1 MEKRAIQL
9 GKGQRRPEGTL
20 ASGIQTFEGSTSNL
34 APDSELRR
42 SCNLSSLNLCRENA
56 GGDQAFQGLLAE
68 ANRELFRLLRDVR
81 SEPGGGPVSA
91 QQRQPSRELLTRA
104 VRCAMKQYVLQS
116 ELGNL
121 ALTDVLTGLYNR
133 RGFLA
138 LAERQLKLG
147 RRSGRGTLLV
157 FLDVDGMKQINDTFG
172 HAEGDRTLIRAGGV
186 LEKTFRES
194 DVVARFGGDE
204 FAVLAIEA
212 SGHNQEI
219 IAARL
224 RENLRQMNDG
234 DSGHAISLSWG
245 VARFDPRSKTSI
257 GQLMAQ
263 ADQAMYDHKRC
274 QSSSWENVPQPIS
287 NCEEWQTT

>member
-1 MEKRAIQL
+1 MEKRAIQF
-9 GKGQRRPEGTL
+9 GKGQRKPEGTL
-20 ASGIQTFEGSTSNL
+20 ASGIQPFEGSTLNL

-42 SCNLSSLNLCRENA
+42 SCNLSSSNLFRENA
-56 GGDQAFQGLLAE
+56 EGDQVLQGLLAE
-68 ANRELFRLLRDVR
+68 ANRELSTLLRDIH
-81 SEPGGGPVSA
+81 SEAGGGPVSA
-91 QQRQPSRELLTRA
+91 QQRQPSSELLTRA
-104 VRCAMKQYVLQS
+104 VRCAVKHYMLQA
-116 ELGNL
+116 ELGSL
-121 ALTDVLTGLYNR
+121 ALTDELTGLYNR

-147 RRSGRGTLLV
+147 RRSGRGILLV
-157 FLDVDGMKQINDTFG
+157 FIDVDGLKQLNDTFG

-212 SGHNQEI
+212 SRHNQET

-224 RENLRQMNDG
+224 RENLRQMNDE
-234 DSGHAISLSWG
+234 DSGPAISLSWG
-245 VARFDPRSKTSI
+245 VARFDPQSKTSI

-263 ADQAMYDHKRC
+263 ADQAMYDDKRC
-274 QSSSWENVPQPIS
+274 QSSSWENIPHPDLKLRKMA
-287 NCEEWQTT
+287 

>member
-1 MEKRAIQL
+1 
-9 GKGQRRPEGTL
+9 
-20 ASGIQTFEGSTSNL
+20 
-34 APDSELRR
+34 
-42 SCNLSSLNLCRENA
+42 
-56 GGDQAFQGLLAE
+56 
-68 ANRELFRLLRDVR
+68 
-81 SEPGGGPVSA
+81 
-91 QQRQPSRELLTRA
+91 
-104 VRCAMKQYVLQS
+104 
-116 ELGNL
+116 
-121 ALTDVLTGLYNR
+121 LTGLYNR

-147 RRSGRGTLLV
+147 RRSGRGILLV
-157 FLDVDGMKQINDTFG
+157 FLDVDGMKQINDTYG

-224 RENLRQMNDG
+224 RENLRQMNDE
-234 DSGHAISLSWG
+234 DSGPAISLSWG

-274 QSSSWENVPQPIS
+274 QSSSWENVPHPDLKLRKMA
-287 NCEEWQTT
+287 

>member
-1 MEKRAIQL
+1 MEKRVIEF
-9 GKGQRRPEGTL
+9 GKGQRKPEGTV
-20 ASGIQTFEGSTSNL
+20 ASGIQPFEGSTSNL
-34 APDSELRR
+34 APDSGLRR
-42 SCNLSSLNLCRENA
+42 RCDLSSLHLSRENA
-56 GGDQAFQGLLAE
+56 GGDQALQGLRAE
-68 ANRELFRLLRDVR
+68 ANRELSTLLRDVR
-81 SEPGGGPVSA
+81 SEPGDGPVSA
-91 QQRQPSRELLTRA
+91 QQRQPSSELLRRA
-104 VRCAMKQYVLQS
+104 VRCAMKQYVLQA

-121 ALTDVLTGLYNR
+121 ALTDELTGLYNR

-138 LAERQLKLG
+138 LAERQLKLS
-147 RRSGRGTLLV
+147 RRSGRGILLV
-157 FLDVDGMKQINDTFG
+157 FIDVDGLKQINDTFG

-224 RENLRQMNDG
+224 RENLRQMNDE
-234 DSGHAISLSWG
+234 DSGTAISLSWG

-257 GQLMAQ
+257 GQLMVQ

-274 QSSSWENVPQPIS
+274 QSSSWENVAHPIS
-287 NCEEWQTT
+287 NCEKWQTP

>member
-1 MEKRAIQL
+1 MEKRAIQF

-20 ASGIQTFEGSTSNL
+20 ASGIQPFAGSTLNL

-42 SCNLSSLNLCRENA
+42 SCNLSSSNLFRENA
-56 GGDQAFQGLLAE
+56 EGDQVLQGLLAE
-68 ANRELFRLLRDVR
+68 ANRELSTLLRDIH
-81 SEPGGGPVSA
+81 SEAGGGPVSA
-91 QQRQPSRELLTRA
+91 QQRQPSSELLTRA
-104 VRCAMKQYVLQS
+104 VRCAVKHYMLQA
-116 ELGNL
+116 ELGSL
-121 ALTDVLTGLYNR
+121 ALTDELTGLYNR

-147 RRSGRGTLLV
+147 RRSGRGILLV
-157 FLDVDGMKQINDTFG
+157 FIDVDGLKQLNDTFG
-172 HAEGDRTLIRAGGV
+172 HAEGDRTLMRAGGV

-212 SGHNQEI
+212 SRHNQET

-224 RENLRQMNDG
+224 RENLRQMNDE
-234 DSGHAISLSWG
+234 DSGPAISLSWG
-245 VARFDPRSKTSI
+245 VARFDPQSKTSI

-263 ADQAMYDHKRC
+263 ADQAMYDDKRC
-274 QSSSWENVPQPIS
+274 QSSSWENIPHPDLKLRKMA
-287 NCEEWQTT
+287 

>member
-1 MEKRAIQL
+1 MEKRAIQF
-9 GKGQRRPEGTL
+9 GKGQSRPEGTL
-20 ASGIQTFEGSTSNL
+20 ASGTRTFEGSTLNL
-34 APDSELRR
+34 APGSELQR
-42 SCNLSSLNLCRENA
+42 SCSPSSLNLLRENA
-56 GGDQAFQGLLAE
+56 GGDQALQGLLVE
-68 ANRELFRLLRDVR
+68 ANRELSTLLRDVG

-91 QQRQPSRELLTRA
+91 QQRQPTSELLTRA

-116 ELGNL
+116 ELGSL
-121 ALTDVLTGLYNR
+121 ALTDELTGLYNR

-147 RRSGRGTLLV
+147 RRSARGILLV
-157 FLDVDGMKQINDTFG
+157 FIDVDGMKQINDTFG

-212 SGHNQEI
+212 SQHNQEM

-224 RENLRQMNDG
+224 RENLRQMNEE
-234 DSGHAISLSWG
+234 DSGPAVSLSWG

-274 QSSSWENVPQPIS
+274 QSSSWENVPHPDLKLRKMA
-287 NCEEWQTT
+287 

>member
-1 MEKRAIQL
+1 MEKRAIQF

-20 ASGIQTFEGSTSNL
+20 ASGIQPFEGSTLNL

-42 SCNLSSLNLCRENA
+42 SCNLSSSNLFRENA
-56 GGDQAFQGLLAE
+56 EGDQVLQGLLAE
-68 ANRELFRLLRDVR
+68 ANRELSTLLRDIH
-81 SEPGGGPVSA
+81 SEAGGGPVSA
-91 QQRQPSRELLTRA
+91 QQRQPSSELLTRA
-104 VRCAMKQYVLQS
+104 VRCAVKHYMLQA
-116 ELGNL
+116 ELGSL
-121 ALTDVLTGLYNR
+121 ALTDELTGLYNR

-147 RRSGRGTLLV
+147 RRSGRGILLV
-157 FLDVDGMKQINDTFG
+157 FIDVDGLKQLNDTFG

-212 SGHNQEI
+212 SQHNQEM

-224 RENLRQMNDG
+224 RENLRQMNDE
-234 DSGHAISLSWG
+234 DSGPAISLSWG

-274 QSSSWENVPQPIS
+274 QSSSWENVPHPDLKLRKMA
-287 NCEEWQTT
+287 

>member
-1 MEKRAIQL
+1 MEKRAIQF

-20 ASGIQTFEGSTSNL
+20 ASGIQPFEGSTLNL

-42 SCNLSSLNLCRENA
+42 SCNLSSSNLFRENA
-56 GGDQAFQGLLAE
+56 EGDQVLQGLLAE
-68 ANRELFRLLRDVR
+68 ANRELSTLLRDIH
-81 SEPGGGPVSA
+81 SEAGGGPVSA
-91 QQRQPSRELLTRA
+91 QQRQPSSELLTRA
-104 VRCAMKQYVLQS
+104 VRCAVKHYMLQA
-116 ELGNL
+116 ELGSL
-121 ALTDVLTGLYNR
+121 ALTDELTGLYNR

-147 RRSGRGTLLV
+147 RRSGRGILLV
-157 FLDVDGMKQINDTFG
+157 FIDVDGLKQLNDTFG

-212 SGHNQEI
+212 SRHNQET

-224 RENLRQMNDG
+224 RENLRQMNDE
-234 DSGHAISLSWG
+234 DSGPAISLSWG
-245 VARFDPRSKTSI
+245 VARFDPQSKTSI

-263 ADQAMYDHKRC
+263 ADQAMYDDKRC
-274 QSSSWENVPQPIS
+274 QSNSWENIPHPDLKLRKMA
-287 NCEEWQTT
+287 

>member
-1 MEKRAIQL
+1 MEKRAIQF

-20 ASGIQTFEGSTSNL
+20 ASGIQPFEGSTLNL
-34 APDSELRR
+34 APGSELRR
-42 SCNLSSLNLCRENA
+42 SCNLSSSNLFRENA
-56 GGDQAFQGLLAE
+56 EGDQVLQGLLAE
-68 ANRELFRLLRDVR
+68 ANRELSTLLRDIH
-81 SEPGGGPVSA
+81 SEAGGGPVSA
-91 QQRQPSRELLTRA
+91 QQRQPTSELLTRA
-104 VRCAMKQYVLQS
+104 VRCAVKHYMLQA
-116 ELGNL
+116 ELGSL
-121 ALTDVLTGLYNR
+121 ALTDELTGLYNR

-147 RRSGRGTLLV
+147 RRSGRGILLV
-157 FLDVDGMKQINDTFG
+157 FIDVDGLKQLNDTFG

-212 SGHNQEI
+212 SQHNQET

-224 RENLRQMNDG
+224 RENLRQMNDE
-234 DSGHAISLSWG
+234 DSGPAISLSWG

-274 QSSSWENVPQPIS
+274 QSSSWENVPHPDLKLRKMA
-287 NCEEWQTT
+287 

>member
-1 MEKRAIQL
+1 MEKRAIQF

-20 ASGIQTFEGSTSNL
+20 ASGIQPFAGSILNL

-42 SCNLSSLNLCRENA
+42 SCNLSSSNLFRENA
-56 GGDQAFQGLLAE
+56 EGDQVLQGLLAE
-68 ANRELFRLLRDVR
+68 ANRELSTLLRDIH
-81 SEPGGGPVSA
+81 SEAGGGPVSA
-91 QQRQPSRELLTRA
+91 QQRQPSSELLTRA

-116 ELGNL
+116 ELGSL
-121 ALTDVLTGLYNR
+121 ALTDELTGLYNR

-147 RRSGRGTLLV
+147 RRSARGFLLV
-157 FLDVDGMKQINDTFG
+157 FLDVDGLKQINDSFG
-172 HAEGDRTLIRAGGV
+172 HEEGDRTLIRAGGV

-194 DVVARFGGDE
+194 DVVGRFGGDE

-212 SGHNQEI
+212 SQHNQET

-224 RENLRQMNDG
+224 RENLRQMNEE
-234 DSGHAISLSWG
+234 DSGPAISLSWG

-263 ADQAMYDHKRC
+263 ADQAMYDDKRC
-274 QSSSWENVPQPIS
+274 QSSSWENIPHPDLKLRKMA
-287 NCEEWQTT
+287 

>member
-1 MEKRAIQL
+1 MEKRAIQF

-20 ASGIQTFEGSTSNL
+20 ASGIQPFEGSTLNL

-42 SCNLSSLNLCRENA
+42 SCNLSSSNLFRENA
-56 GGDQAFQGLLAE
+56 EGDQVLQGLLAE
-68 ANRELFRLLRDVR
+68 ANRELSTLLRDIH
-81 SEPGGGPVSA
+81 SEAGGGPVSA
-91 QQRQPSRELLTRA
+91 QQRQPTSELLTRA
-104 VRCAMKQYVLQS
+104 VRCAVKHYMLQA
-116 ELGNL
+116 ELGSL
-121 ALTDVLTGLYNR
+121 ALTDELTGLYNR

-147 RRSGRGTLLV
+147 RRSGRGILLV
-157 FLDVDGMKQINDTFG
+157 FIDVDGLKQLNDTFG

-212 SGHNQEI
+212 SRHNQET

-224 RENLRQMNDG
+224 RENLRQMNDE
-234 DSGHAISLSWG
+234 DSGPAISLSWG
-245 VARFDPRSKTSI
+245 VARFDPQSKTSI

-263 ADQAMYDHKRC
+263 ADQAMYDDKRC
-274 QSSSWENVPQPIS
+274 QSSSWENIPHPDLKLRKMA
-287 NCEEWQTT
+287 

>member
-1 MEKRAIQL
+1 MEKRAIQF

-20 ASGIQTFEGSTSNL
+20 ASGIQPFEGSTLNL

-42 SCNLSSLNLCRENA
+42 SCNLSSSNLFRENA
-56 GGDQAFQGLLAE
+56 EGDQVLQGLLAE
-68 ANRELFRLLRDVR
+68 ANRELSTLLRDIH
-81 SEPGGGPVSA
+81 SEAGGGPVSA
-91 QQRQPSRELLTRA
+91 QQRQPSSELLTRA
-104 VRCAMKQYVLQS
+104 VRCAVKHYMLQA
-116 ELGNL
+116 ELGSL
-121 ALTDVLTGLYNR
+121 ALTDELTGLYNR

-147 RRSGRGTLLV
+147 RRSGRGILLV
-157 FLDVDGMKQINDTFG
+157 FIDVDGLKQLNDTFG
-172 HAEGDRTLIRAGGV
+172 HAEGDRTLMRAGGV

-212 SGHNQEI
+212 SRHNQET

-224 RENLRQMNDG
+224 RENLRQMNDE
-234 DSGHAISLSWG
+234 DSGPAISLSWG
-245 VARFDPRSKTSI
+245 VARFDPQSKTSI

-263 ADQAMYDHKRC
+263 ADQAMYDDKRC
-274 QSSSWENVPQPIS
+274 QSNSWENIPHPDLKLRKMA
-287 NCEEWQTT
+287 